1 MKRLEMENERLRH
14 DLERSQV
21 SRETFCISIVIV
33 TTMLI
38 NPRIPVHAQPY
49 VTTAFG
55 RNALSAS
62 QDLDRI
68 QDRADKT
75 SSELRRTE
83 AELRVTRV
91 STSWR
96 GFHYQL

>member
-1 MKRLEMENERLRH
+1 MFLSYL
-14 DLERSQV
+14 
-21 SRETFCISIVIV
+21 
-33 TTMLI
+33 
-38 NPRIPVHAQPY
+38 QPY

-75 SSELRRTE
+75 SAELRRTE

-91 STSWR
+91 SSN
-96 GFHYQL
+96 GDFKILLQLF

>member
-1 MKRLEMENERLRH
+1 MCPNSNWISNVPIRL
-14 DLERSQV
+14 
-21 SRETFCISIVIV
+21 
-33 TTMLI
+33 
-38 NPRIPVHAQPY
+38 QPY

-68 QDRADKT
+68 QERADKN
-75 SSELRRTE
+75 SAELRRTE

-91 STSWR
+91 SDQQDES
-96 GFHYQL
+96 FIVDL